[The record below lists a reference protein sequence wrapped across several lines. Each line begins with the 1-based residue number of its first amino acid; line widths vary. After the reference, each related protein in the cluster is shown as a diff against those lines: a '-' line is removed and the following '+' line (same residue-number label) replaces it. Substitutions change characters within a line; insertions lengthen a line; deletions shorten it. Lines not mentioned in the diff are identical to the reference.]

1 MLGAS
6 EYYSLGRGSTINY
19 YTPQA
24 LQQLRRFYSAIKKE
38 SPRAPAS
45 RGDRCSLACS
55 LGRTRSRV
63 MGSRLP
69 PGLAQ
74 FSRRGLVLVDL
85 RRSGLWHPSE

>member
-38 SPRAPAS
+38 SPR
-45 RGDRCSLACS
+45 
-55 LGRTRSRV
+55 GRTRSRV